1 MEGKKANRLI
11 KEKSPY
17 LLQHAHNPVNWFPW
31 GEAAFAEAARRDVPM
46 FLSIGYSTCHW
57 CHVMERESFEDE
69 AVAAAMNQAFVC
81 IKVDREERPDLDA
94 YYMAV
99 CQALTGSGGW
109 PLNVVLTPDRQA
121 FYAGTYFPKR
131 RRHGRPGLL
140 DLVPALSKAWQEKRD
155 HLLEAAREVESH
167 LAHGATSTPDASA
180 LSPDTLEKAELRLL
194 KSFDQEFGGFGGAP
208 KFPSPH
214 TLIFLLRYWRRT
226 GLTKPFRAALHTLR
240 QMGAGGIYD
249 QVGFGFHRYS
259 TDRKWLLPHF
269 EKMLYDQAMLAMAFL
284 EAYQASGEQ
293 DLAEKARE
301 VFTYVLRDLTSPEGG
316 FYSAEDADSEGV
328 EGKFYVW
335 SWAELAALLDEEEL
349 DLVGRIFGASETGNF
364 RDEASGEEQESNILH
379 LTRSWAAWAEE
390 LGIAESKLRE
400 RWATIRERLLAAR
413 AKRIRPHLD
422 DKILTDWNGLMIA
435 ALAMGGRVLQEE
447 QWTVAAER
455 AAGWLVTR
463 LLQPNGRLL
472 KRYRDG
478 EAALPAHLDDYAFAV
493 WAFLEL
499 HQTTHQ
505 PRYLR
510 LALELNGQAL
520 ALFQDATGGFYL
532 TAADQ
537 TEVPVR
543 MKETYDGAMPAG
555 NSVATLNCLRL
566 ARLSGDEGLSDVAA
580 RSLQSVGHSLASHP
594 TAYTAMLQALDF
606 YLGPTFEVVIVGD
619 PDRADSKQLLDALAG
634 WYQPRQVTLFRPMNE
649 VAPEVAE
656 LAPYLASYQTLGE
669 RATAYVCSGFSCQ
682 HPTTEVAE
690 MLQQLGKRQ
699 G

>member
-1 MEGKKANRLI
+1 MEAKKTNRLI

-17 LLQHAHNPVNWFPW
+17 LLQHAHNPVDWFPW
-31 GEAAFAEAARRDVPM
+31 GKEAFAEAAGRDVPI

-69 AVAAAMNQAFVC
+69 TVAAAMNQAFVC

-99 CQALTGSGGW
+99 CQALTGGGGW

-121 FYAGTYFPKR
+121 FYAGTYFPKE

-140 DLVPALSKAWQEKRD
+140 DLVPALSQAWQQKRD
-155 HLLEAAREVESH
+155 RLLQAAREVESH
-167 LAHGATSTPDASA
+167 LAAGSASAPNASA

-194 KSFDQEFGGFGGAP
+194 KSFDQEYGGFGGAP

-226 GLTKPFRAALHTLR
+226 GLTKPLRAALHTLR
-240 QMGAGGIYD
+240 QMAAGGICD

-259 TDRKWLLPHF
+259 TDRQWLLPHF
-269 EKMLYDQAMLAMAFL
+269 EKMLYDQAMLSIAFL
-284 EAYQASGEQ
+284 EAYQASGEP
-293 DLAEKARE
+293 DLVKKARE

-335 SWAELAALLDEEEL
+335 SWAELSALLDEEEL
-349 DLVGRIFGASETGNF
+349 RLVGDVFGAREGGNF

-379 LTRSWAAWAEE
+379 LTRPWAAWAEE
-390 LGIAESKLRE
+390 LGVAEPRLQE
-400 RWATIRERLLAAR
+400 RWTAIRERLLTVR
-413 AKRIRPHLD
+413 AKRVRPHLD

-447 QWTVAAER
+447 QWTAAAER
-455 AAGWLVTR
+455 AAGF
-463 LLQPNGRLL
+463 LLAKLRQPDGRLL

-478 EAALPAHLDDYAFAV
+478 EAALPAHLDDYAFTV

-505 PRYLR
+505 PKYLR
-510 LALELNGQAL
+510 LALELNEQAL
-520 ALFQDATGGFYL
+520 ALFQNEAGGFYL
-532 TAADQ
+532 TASDQ

-543 MKETYDGAMPAG
+543 MKETYDGAIPAG
-555 NSVATLNCLRL
+555 NSVATLNNLRL
-566 ARLSGDEGLSDVAA
+566 ARLSGDEALSDVAA
-580 RSLQSVGHSLASHP
+580 RALQSLGDDLAGHP

-606 YLGPTFEVVIVGD
+606 YLGPTYEVVIVGD
-619 PDRADSKQLLDALAG
+619 PEQADSRQMLAAVAG
-634 WYQPRQVTLFRPMNE
+634 WYQPRQVTLFRPTNQ
-649 VAPEVAE
+649 ATPEIAE
-656 LAPYLASYQTLGE
+656 LAPYLASYRALEG

-682 HPTTEVAE
+682 HPTTEVGE
-690 MLQQLGKRQ
+690 MLQQLDKRQ
-699 G
+699 W